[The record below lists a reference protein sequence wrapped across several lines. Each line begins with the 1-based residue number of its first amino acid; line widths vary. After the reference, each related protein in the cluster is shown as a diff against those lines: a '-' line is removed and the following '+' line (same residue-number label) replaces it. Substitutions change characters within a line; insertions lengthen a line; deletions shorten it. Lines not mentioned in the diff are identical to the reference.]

1 MKKIQRHLGLIG
13 LLLRMRLERGMMFR
27 FSFFN
32 AFFVDGIM
40 FVLQLVMFEALYAN
54 ADSIAGWGRAEGLLF
69 VGTFAVIN
77 ALNMMVFF
85 FGLNGLAYKVK
96 SGDMDGYLVRPFSP
110 LLRISLE
117 RIDIGSVPLL
127 VVSCLIVVYAARQT
141 PQIGVGG
148 WLLYGALVLV
158 MTLLWYDMMLLF
170 RSLAFF
176 FTSVS
181 SIDRLEGTALE
192 MCMKVPGVAFRGVFE
207 AIFMLIL
214 PYGLMGTVPVE
225 AVMGTLSPLGLAYS
239 LGVVALFTFLAL
251 FVFRQGVRHYK
262 SASS

>member
-1 MKKIQRHLGLIG
+1 MRKIRKQMGLIW
-13 LLLRMRLERGMMFR
+13 LLFRMRLERSMMFR

-32 AFFVDGIM
+32 AFFVDGSM
-40 FVLQLVMFEALYAN
+40 FALQLVMFEALYAN
-54 ADSIAGWGRAEGLLF
+54 VDSIAGWGRAEGLLF

-77 ALNMMVFF
+77 ALNMVVFF
-85 FGLNGLAYKVK
+85 FGLNDLARKVK

-127 VVSCLIVVYAARQT
+127 LISCLIVVYAAKQM
-141 PQIGVGG
+141 PPVSAGY
-148 WLLYGALVLV
+148 WLLYCALVLV
-158 MTLLWYDMMLLF
+158 MTLLWYDMMLLL

-207 AIFMLIL
+207 VLFLLIL

-225 AVMGTLSPLGLAYS
+225 AVTGALTPLGLVYA

-251 FVFRQGVRHYK
+251 YVFRQGVRHYK